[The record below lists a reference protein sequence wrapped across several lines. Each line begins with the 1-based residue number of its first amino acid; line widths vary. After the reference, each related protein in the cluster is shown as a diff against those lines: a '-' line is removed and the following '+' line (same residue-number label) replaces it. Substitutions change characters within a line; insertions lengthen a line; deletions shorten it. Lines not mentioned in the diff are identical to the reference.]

1 MLNSTDCGFES
12 DEQINV
18 GMHNDAGMNPLA
30 S

>member
-18 GMHNDAGMNPLA
+18 SMHNDAGMNPLA